1 MDGWSVTKSFNIE
14 LDNNTLE
21 QYEKLLSNF
30 SNWKEYKR
38 EIKLNSILEDKKI
51 EFTLDISAHTLG
63 VMYVNVLTDD
73 DYDYDRHDDVQNY
86 QHHQAMEMIKV
97 LFSKDAVQVLV
108 QVKYWR
114 VSFCVKTILKLRRL
128 KKQISMCKSNTRA
141 YDDDG
146 DEGGGCN
153 GDAMVMQW

>member
-51 EFTLDISAHTLG
+51 EFTLDISGHAHG
-63 VMYVNVLTDD
+63 VMYVNVLIDD
-73 DYDYDRHDDVQNY
+73 EDDFDVLKKTSS
-86 QHHQAMEMIKV
+86 AIKHMK
-97 LFSKDAVQVLV
+97 F
-108 QVKYWR
+108 
-114 VSFCVKTILKLRRL
+114 ILKGNNVLELEITIKTMTTEWGKIIRNLIESGVDLEL
-128 KKQISMCKSNTRA
+128 KQQIVNNKVKSFYFTHPK
-141 YDDDG
+141 
-146 DEGGGCN
+146 
-153 GDAMVMQW
+153 MVA

>member
-51 EFTLDISAHTLG
+51 EFTLDISGHAQG
-63 VMYVNVLTDD
+63 VMYVNVLIDD
-73 DYDYDRHDDVQNY
+73 EDDFDVLKKTSS
-86 QHHQAMEMIKV
+86 AIKHMK
-97 LFSKDAVQVLV
+97 F
-108 QVKYWR
+108 
-114 VSFCVKTILKLRRL
+114 ILKGNNVLELEITIKTMTTEWGKIIRNLIESGVDLEL
-128 KKQISMCKSNTRA
+128 KQHIVDNKVRSFYFTHPK
-141 YDDDG
+141 
-146 DEGGGCN
+146 
-153 GDAMVMQW
+153 MVA